1 MLKRALSYIY
11 PITEKKIPSK
21 VNTRLDV
28 IWNKGKL
35 ELDTKHTNYSYGNLE
50 KVLKNGLQFIG
61 FEKIKSM
68 DKVLVLGL
76 GAGSII
82 NILRT
87 DIKFTGHITSVEL
100 DPTIIYI
107 GEKYFKLNAFNEH
120 HDIYQMDA
128 FEYVL
133 CCQDNFDLI
142 IIDIF
147 QDFKMPSF
155 LFEDYFVNH
164 LKKLLN
170 VNGFILFN
178 TIVLNTN
185 EEDRNKNYA
194 ALFNEEAF
202 SVRMNRRLQKYNEII
217 TVKRIS

>member
-61 FEKIKSM
+61 FEKIKKM
-68 DKVLVLGL
+68 NKVLVLGL

-107 GEKYFKLNAFNEH
+107 GEKYFKLNSFSEH

-133 CCQDNFDLI
+133 RCQDNFDLI

-147 QDFKMPSF
+147 QDFKMPTF
-155 LFEDYFVNH
+155 LFEDYFVKH
-164 LKKLLN
+164 LRELLN
-170 VNGFILFN
+170 LNGFILFN
-178 TIVLNTN
+178 TIVLNAT
-185 EEDRNKNYA
+185 EEERNNNFTT
-194 ALFNEEAF
+194 LFNNEKF
-202 SVRMNRRLQKYNEII
+202 SVRVNKRLQKYNEII
-217 TVKRIS
+217 TIKRIL